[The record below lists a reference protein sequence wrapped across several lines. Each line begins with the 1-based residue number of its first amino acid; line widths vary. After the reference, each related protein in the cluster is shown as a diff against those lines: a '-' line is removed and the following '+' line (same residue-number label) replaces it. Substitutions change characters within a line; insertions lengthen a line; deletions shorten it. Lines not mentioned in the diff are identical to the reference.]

1 VTTCI
6 HHREFFSHYVGV
18 MLLSKWSMSGEQFQ
32 DRVSTGELFQ
42 CHAEALSLVST
53 PQGMCTG
60 SEMPHAAQRLLSW
73 GGPIAQ
79 YMHCSMGSRGYYL
92 AHSRVS
98 T

>member
-1 VTTCI
+1 MTTCI

-18 MLLSKWSMSGEQFQ
+18 MLLSEWSMSGEQFQ

-73 GGPIAQ
+73 AGPLPSTCTARL
-79 YMHCSMGSRGYYL
+79 GSRGYYL